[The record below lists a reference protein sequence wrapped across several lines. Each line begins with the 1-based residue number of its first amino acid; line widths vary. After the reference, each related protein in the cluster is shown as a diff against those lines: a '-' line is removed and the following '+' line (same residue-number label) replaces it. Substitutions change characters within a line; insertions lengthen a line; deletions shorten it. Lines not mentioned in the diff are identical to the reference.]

1 MCKRYSL
8 YYEGDLDTMYPV
20 LSNTLWRN
28 QRQLIDTVFGEDFFN
43 PSTSTAIDD
52 YSVRTN
58 VATTDEEYRIDVVAP
73 GLDKGD
79 MNVKVEGTQLYVSY
93 DNENTD
99 KTERVYYRS
108 FTRFWK
114 LPPDADSTSV
124 RADYKQGI
132 LSVFV
137 PRETPATNSITID
150 IK

>member
-1 MCKRYSL
+1 
-8 YYEGDLDTMYPV
+8 MYPV
-20 LSNTLWRN
+20 LSNNLLRN
-28 QRQLIDTVFGEDFFN
+28 QRNLIDTLFGEDFF
-43 PSTSTAIDD
+43 STPTSAVIDD

-58 VATTDEEYRIDVVAP
+58 VSTTDEEYRIDIVAP
-73 GLDKGD
+73 GLDKSD
-79 MNVKVEGTQLYVSY
+79 MNVKVEGNQLYVSY

-108 FTRFWK
+108 FTRYWK
-114 LPPDADSTSV
+114 LPTDVDATSI

-137 PRETPATNSITID
+137 PRETPATNSIEID

>member
-1 MCKRYSL
+1 
-8 YYEGDLDTMYPV
+8 MYPV
-20 LSNTLWRN
+20 LSNNVLRSQRN
-28 QRQLIDTVFGEDFFN
+28 LIDTLFGEDFF
-43 PSTSTAIDD
+43 STPTADVIDD

-58 VATTDEEYRIDVVAP
+58 VSTTDEEYRIDIVAP
-73 GLDKGD
+73 GLDKSD
-79 MNVKVEGTQLYVSY
+79 MNVKVENSQLYVSY

-108 FTRFWK
+108 FTRYWK
-114 LPPDADSTSV
+114 LPVDVDPASI

-137 PRETPATNSITID
+137 PRETPATNIIDID

>member
-1 MCKRYSL
+1 
-8 YYEGDLDTMYPV
+8 MYPV
-20 LSNTLWRN
+20 LSNNLLRN
-28 QRQLIDTVFGEDFFN
+28 QRNLIDTLFGEDFF
-43 PSTSTAIDD
+43 STPTSAVIDD

-58 VATTDEEYRIDVVAP
+58 VSTTDEEYRIDIVAP
-73 GLDKGD
+73 GLDKSD
-79 MNVKVEGTQLYVSY
+79 MSVKVENNQLHVSY

-114 LPPDADSTSV
+114 LPSDVDPTAI

-132 LSVFV
+132 LSLFV
-137 PRETPATNSITID
+137 PREAPVSNSIDID

>member
-1 MCKRYSL
+1 
-8 YYEGDLDTMYPV
+8 MYPV
-20 LSNTLWRN
+20 LSNNLLRSQRNLMDTL
-28 QRQLIDTVFGEDFFN
+28 FGEDFF
-43 PSTSTAIDD
+43 STPTSAVIDD

-58 VATTDEEYRIDVVAP
+58 VSTTDEEYRIDIVAP
-73 GLDKGD
+73 GLDKSD
-79 MNVKVEGTQLYVSY
+79 MNVKVENSQLNVSY

-108 FTRFWK
+108 FTRYWK
-114 LPPDADSTSV
+114 QPVDVDPASI

-137 PRETPATNSITID
+137 PRETPATNIIDID

>member
-1 MCKRYSL
+1 
-8 YYEGDLDTMYPV
+8 MYPV
-20 LSNTLWRN
+20 LSNNLLRN
-28 QRQLIDTVFGEDFFN
+28 QRNLIDTLFGEDFF
-43 PSTSTAIDD
+43 STPASAVIDD

-73 GLDKGD
+73 GLDKSD
-79 MNVKVEGTQLYVSY
+79 MKVKVENNQLYVSY
-93 DNENTD
+93 DNQNTD

-108 FTRFWK
+108 FSRFWK
-114 LPPDADSTSV
+114 LPFDADFSAI

-137 PRETPATNSITID
+137 PRETPASESIMID

>member
-1 MCKRYSL
+1 
-8 YYEGDLDTMYPV
+8 MYPV
-20 LSNTLWRN
+20 LSNNMLLKQRN
-28 QRQLIDTVFGEDFFN
+28 LIDTLFGEDFF
-43 PSTSTAIDD
+43 STPTSAVIDD

-58 VATTDEEYRIDVVAP
+58 VSTTDEEYRIDVVAP
-73 GLDKGD
+73 GLDKSD
-79 MNVKVEGTQLYVSY
+79 MNVKVENNQLYVSY

-108 FTRFWK
+108 FTRYWK
-114 LPPDADSTSV
+114 LPSDVDPTSI

-137 PRETPATNSITID
+137 PRETPASNSIKID

>member
-1 MCKRYSL
+1 
-8 YYEGDLDTMYPV
+8 MYPV
-20 LSNTLWRN
+20 LSNNLLRSQRN
-28 QRQLIDTVFGEDFFN
+28 LIDTLFGEDFL
-43 PSTSTAIDD
+43 STPTSAVIDD

-58 VATTDEEYRIDVVAP
+58 VSTTDEEYRIDIVAP
-73 GLDKGD
+73 GLDKSD
-79 MNVKVEGTQLYVSY
+79 MSVKVENNQLHVSY

-114 LPPDADSTSV
+114 LPSDVDPASI

-132 LSVFV
+132 LSLFV
-137 PRETPATNSITID
+137 PREAPVSNSIEID

>member
-1 MCKRYSL
+1 
-8 YYEGDLDTMYPV
+8 MYPV
-20 LSNTLWRN
+20 LSNNMLLKQRN
-28 QRQLIDTVFGEDFFN
+28 LIDTLFGEDFF
-43 PSTSTAIDD
+43 STPTSAVMDD

-58 VATTDEEYRIDVVAP
+58 VSTTNEEYRIDVVAP
-73 GLDKGD
+73 GLNKSD
-79 MNVKVEGTQLYVSY
+79 MNVKVEDNQLYVSY

-114 LPPDADSTSV
+114 LPFDVDAASI

-137 PRETPATNSITID
+137 PRETAATNSIDID

>member
-1 MCKRYSL
+1 M
-8 YYEGDLDTMYPV
+8 
-20 LSNTLWRN
+20 RN
-28 QRQLIDTVFGEDFFN
+28 QRTIIDTLFGDDFFTT
-43 PSTSTAIDD
+43 PTSDVIDD

-58 VATTDEEYRIDVVAP
+58 VSTTNEEYRIDVVAP
-73 GLDKGD
+73 GLDKND
-79 MNVKVEGTQLYVSY
+79 MSVKVENNQLYVSY

-108 FTRFWK
+108 FTRYWK
-114 LPPDADSTSV
+114 LPSDVAPASI

-137 PRETPATNSITID
+137 PRETATNDSIQID

>member
-1 MCKRYSL
+1 
-8 YYEGDLDTMYPV
+8 MYPV
-20 LSNTLWRN
+20 LNNTFRN
-28 QRQLIDTVFGEDFFN
+28 QRNLIDTLFGDDFFT
-43 PSTSTAIDD
+43 PASVIDD

-58 VATTDEEYRIDVVAP
+58 VATTNEEYRIDVVAP
-73 GLDKGD
+73 GLDKND
-79 MNVKVEGTQLYVSY
+79 MNVKIEDNQLSISY

-108 FTRFWK
+108 FSRFWK
-114 LPPDADSTSV
+114 LPADADFTTI

-137 PRETPATNSITID
+137 PREIPASESITID

>member
-1 MCKRYSL
+1 
-8 YYEGDLDTMYPV
+8 MYPV
-20 LSNTLWRN
+20 LSNTFRN
-28 QRQLIDTVFGEDFFN
+28 QRNLMDTLFGEDFF
-43 PSTSTAIDD
+43 STPTSAVIDD

-58 VATTDEEYRIDVVAP
+58 VSTTDEEYRIDIVAP
-73 GLDKGD
+73 GLDKSD
-79 MNVKVEGTQLYVSY
+79 MNVKVENNQLYVSY

-108 FTRFWK
+108 FTRYWK
-114 LPPDADSTSV
+114 LPSDVDATSI

-137 PRETPATNSITID
+137 PRETPASESIDID